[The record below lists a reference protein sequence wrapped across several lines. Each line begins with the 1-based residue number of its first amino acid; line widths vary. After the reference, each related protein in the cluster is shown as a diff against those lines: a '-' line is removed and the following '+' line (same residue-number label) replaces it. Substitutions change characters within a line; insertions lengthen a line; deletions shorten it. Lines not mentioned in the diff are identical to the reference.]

1 MLIASAPRSG
11 TVHLTYEH
19 WSVRSIHLL
28 DATTYHLWHGITPM
42 ADFMHGCDPDRFLVS
57 GEGSYVTDRAGRRY
71 LDGRAGMWNV
81 TLGYSCEPV
90 KDAMRRQLD
99 ELPSGTILRYDSPPD
114 VTVRY
119 AAALAGA
126 LPSPLNHIRFG
137 NSGTQ
142 MTEAAIMLSR
152 FYRRMTGEP
161 GRNYA
166 IAMTGSYHGSGP
178 LATALSGEPV
188 LHDYSSP
195 LDGYVRHVTRP
206 AHDADGPADGEPCDG
221 SCVRPLLEVIDEIGA
236 DLVTAVILEP
246 LLGSY
251 ILPLPDHYLDRVTAE
266 CRSRGIHVIADEV
279 TTGAGRVGAMTA
291 TRRLRQTPDMVVLG
305 KGLSAGYFPLAALA
319 VTEQIFADLAGP
331 DQWLGFPNGSTTDGH
346 PIGMA
351 AGLAVLDIITA
362 NGFFSEVTGTGQFIK
377 DLIRESLPVMP
388 GMRAVHGEG
397 LMLGVELADA
407 DGTPWSGADVDQL
420 RATCLDNGLLTSTS
434 DGIMPLMPP
443 LTISRDECVELVD
456 RLGRSLRDLHKRKQ
470 G

>member
-1 MLIASAPRSG
+1 
-11 TVHLTYEH
+11 
-19 WSVRSIHLL
+19 LL
-28 DATTYHLWHGITPM
+28 DAATYHLWHGITPM
-42 ADFMHGCDPDRFLVS
+42 ADFMEDCDPGRFLVR
-57 GEGSYVTDRAGRRY
+57 GEGSYVADRAGRRY

-90 KDAMRRQLD
+90 KDAMCRQLS
-99 ELPSGTILRYDSPPD
+99 ELPAGTILRYDSPPD

-126 LPSPLNHIRFG
+126 LPGPLNHIRFG

-161 GRNYA
+161 GRSYA
-166 IAMTGSYHGSGP
+166 IALMGSYHGSGP

-188 LHDYSSP
+188 LHEYSSP
-195 LDGYVRHVTRP
+195 LDGYVRHIVRP
-206 AHDADGPADGEPCDG
+206 AHDVEGSPDGEPCDG
-221 SCVRPLLEVIDEIGA
+221 SCVWPLLQAIDEIGA
-236 DLVTAVILEP
+236 DRVTAVILEP
-246 LLGSY
+246 VLGSY
-251 ILPLPDHYLDRVTAE
+251 VLPLPDHYLDRVAAE
-266 CRSRGIHVIADEV
+266 CRSRGIHLIADEV

-291 TRRLRQTPDMVVLG
+291 TGRLQQTPDMVVLG

-319 VTEQIFADLAGP
+319 VTEQIFAELADP
-331 DQWLGFPNGSTTDGH
+331 AHWLGFPNGSTTDGH

-362 NGFFSEVTGTGQFIK
+362 SGFFSGVTATGEFVK

-388 GMRAVHGEG
+388 GVRGVRGEG
-397 LMLGVELADA
+397 LMLGVELADEE
-407 DGTPWSGADVDQL
+407 GTPWSGADVDRL

-434 DGIMPLMPP
+434 QGIMPLMPP
-443 LTISRDECVELVD
+443 LTITRDECVELVE
-456 RLGRSLRDLHKRKQ
+456 RLGRSLRYLYKRKQ